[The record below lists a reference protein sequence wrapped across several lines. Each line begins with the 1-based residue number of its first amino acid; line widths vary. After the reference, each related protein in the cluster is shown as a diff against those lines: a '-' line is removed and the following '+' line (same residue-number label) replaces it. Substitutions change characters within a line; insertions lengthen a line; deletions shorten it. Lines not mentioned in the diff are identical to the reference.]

1 MFTLGTRRTSWEVTI
16 GEGLGDRPVMSFVS
30 ILLLGM
36 AAIGTLFNLAAAAL
50 VRPARAM
57 RPRDQW
63 PSVTVLKPLH
73 GMEPALEENLETLFA
88 QHYPGPV
95 QIIFGTSSV
104 ADPALGVVQR
114 LTERHPDANVVR
126 VSNAALIGA
135 NKKLCN
141 LSNMVG
147 ELAHDIVVIADSDVA
162 WAPDT
167 LARVVKAL
175 DRPGV
180 GLVSCRHVGRG
191 DAGFW
196 SRVAAMDIAYRFMPS
211 VILGRAIGLA
221 QPVLGPT
228 MALRAE
234 TLARIGGFPAFVDL
248 LADDYEIGRAVRGLG
263 LTTELSNFFIIQGCS
278 EPGLGALAS
287 HELRWSLTVYRID
300 PIGFVGSLLTHALP
314 LALLA
319 AVVSGGSAT
328 ALSILGLA
336 FLSRL
341 IVKARMDRAT
351 GFASGPATLLPLRD
365 LLSCAIFVA
374 TFFIDKVDWR
384 GSQFRV
390 TRDGKLQLR

>member
-1 MFTLGTRRTSWEVTI
+1 
-16 GEGLGDRPVMSFVS
+16 MSTFA

-50 VRPARAM
+50 VRPVRAM

-73 GMEPALEENLETLFA
+73 GLEPSLEANLETVFTQA
-88 QHYPGPV
+88 YPGPV
-95 QIIFGTSSV
+95 QVVFGTSSASDPAIALAARV
-104 ADPALGVVQR
+104 AD
-114 LTERHPDANVVR
+114 RHPDAVVAR
-126 VSNAALIGA
+126 ISSARMIGA

-141 LSNMVG
+141 LSNMA
-147 ELAHDIVVIADSDVA
+147 EFQAHDIVVIADSDVA

-167 LARVVKAL
+167 LARVVDAL

-211 VILGRAIGLA
+211 VILGRAVGLA

-234 TLARIGGFPAFVDL
+234 TLAAIGGFPAFVDL
-248 LADDYEIGRAVRGLG
+248 LADDYEIGRAVRGMG
-263 LTTELSNFFIIQGCS
+263 LTTELSDFFIVQGCS
-278 EPGLGALAS
+278 EPTLGALFS
-287 HELRWSLTVYRID
+287 HELRWSLTVFRID
-300 PIGFVGSLLTHALP
+300 PFGFAGSVLTHAVP

-319 AVVSGGSAT
+319 VLVSA
-328 ALSILGLA
+328 ANPAAIAWLALA
-336 FLSRL
+336 FVSRL
-341 IVKARMDRAT
+341 VVKLRMDRAT
-351 GFASGPATLLPLRD
+351 GFASGPAILLPLRD

>member
-1 MFTLGTRRTSWEVTI
+1 M
-16 GEGLGDRPVMSFVS
+16 MSFVS
-30 ILLLGM
+30 FVLLGM
-36 AAIGTLFNLAAAAL
+36 AVIGTLFNLAAAAL

-57 RPRDQW
+57 QRRDQW

-73 GMEPALEENLETLFA
+73 GMEPALEANLETLFA
-88 QHYPGPV
+88 QAYPGPV
-95 QIIFGTSSV
+95 QIVFGTSSA
-104 ADPALGVVQR
+104 ADPAMGVVAR
-114 LTERHPDANVVR
+114 LSDRYPDAVVAR
-126 VSNAALIGA
+126 VSNPAMIGA

-141 LSNMVG
+141 LSNMAA
-147 ELAHDIVVIADSDVA
+147 LQAHDIVVIADSDVA

-167 LARVVKAL
+167 LTRVVDSL

-180 GLVSCRHVGRG
+180 GMVSCRHVGRG

-234 TLARIGGFPAFVDL
+234 TLGRIGGFPAFVDL

-263 LTTELSNFFIIQGCS
+263 LTTELSDFFIVQGCS
-278 EPGLGALAS
+278 ESSLGALAS
-287 HELRWSLTVYRID
+287 HELRWSLTVFRID
-300 PIGFVGSLLTHALP
+300 PVGFAGSLLTHVLP

-319 AVVSGGSAT
+319 ALASGGSAT
-328 ALSILGLA
+328 ALSVLGLA
-336 FLSRL
+336 LLSRL
-341 IVKARMDRAT
+341 IVKTRMDRAT
-351 GFASGPATLLPLRD
+351 GVVSGAATLLPLRD

>member
-1 MFTLGTRRTSWEVTI
+1 MSMFA
-16 GEGLGDRPVMSFVS
+16 

-50 VRPARAM
+50 VRPVRAM
-57 RPRDQW
+57 RTRDQW

-88 QHYPGPV
+88 QRYPGPL
-95 QIIFGTSSV
+95 QIVFGTSSV
-104 ADPALGVVQR
+104 ADPALDVVKR
-114 LTERHPDANVVR
+114 LTERHPDADVVR

-167 LARVVKAL
+167 LARVVDAL

-211 VILGRAIGLA
+211 VILGRAVGLA

-234 TLARIGGFPAFVDL
+234 TLAAIGGFPAFVDL
-248 LADDYEIGRAVRGLG
+248 LADDYEIGRAVRGMG
-263 LTTELSNFFIIQGCS
+263 LTTELSDFFIVQGCS
-278 EPGLGALAS
+278 EASLGALFS
-287 HELRWSLTVYRID
+287 HELRWSLTVFRID
-300 PIGFVGSLLTHALP
+300 PFGFAGSVLTHAVP

-319 AVVSGGSAT
+319 VLASA
-328 ALSILGLA
+328 ANPAAIAWLALA

-341 IVKARMDRAT
+341 VVKLRMDRAT
-351 GFASGPATLLPLRD
+351 GFASGPAILLPLRD